1 MWICLPGSH
10 ITASLQY
17 QQSVIKTGRRVWS
30 AAWDCFWRIWGWS
43 SRTIWTMGRWLY
55 LDNMCHGH
63 SIAQFVSIK
72 RDGHPQ
78 IPYGHIMSHSSAIF
92 VGEISMPQGC
102 SMLAPQ
108 RALHVE
114 PELHVPRCNGG
125 GSIKTWRCCFSF
137 TMDLY
142 GINPFTLLLKCWSIF
157 IIKGFAKFY
166 FAKLPPNIKFKT
178 SMNKTIFYFKSS

>member
-43 SRTIWTMGRWLY
+43 SRTKLGRWVAGY
-55 LDNMCHGH
+55 MRDHMCHGQ
-63 SIAQFVSIK
+63 SIARFFIK
-72 RDGHPQ
+72 RDGHPCNL
-78 IPYGHIMSHSSAIF
+78 
-92 VGEISMPQGC
+92 PQGC

-114 PELHVPRCNGG
+114 PELQRVPRCNGRMDG
-125 GSIKTWRCCFSF
+125 ASRLDVVVFF

-142 GINPFTLLLKCWSIF
+142 GINPFTLLLKWWSIF
-157 IIKGFAKFY
+157 IMKGYLILGCEASPQY
-166 FAKLPPNIKFKT
+166 
-178 SMNKTIFYFKSS
+178 

>member
-1 MWICLPGSH
+1 
-10 ITASLQY
+10 
-17 QQSVIKTGRRVWS
+17 
-30 AAWDCFWRIWGWS
+30 
-43 SRTIWTMGRWLY
+43 MGRWLY

-114 PELHVPRCNGG
+114 PELQRVPRCNGRMDG
-125 GSIKTWRCCFSF
+125 ASRLDVVVFF

-142 GINPFTLLLKCWSIF
+142 GINPFTLLLKWWSIF
-157 IIKGFAKFY
+157 IMKGYLILGCEASPQY
-166 FAKLPPNIKFKT
+166 
-178 SMNKTIFYFKSS
+178 